1 MQLGLGEVMLSKV
14 VRVSK
19 KNTIYIPK
27 DIAEKVGVSE
37 GILVE
42 VSVEDGKI
50 VLTPIPDPL
59 WLALHG
65 PKFAEVSIE
74 DVERTSEEMQEGLVN
89 EHEGAS

>member
-1 MQLGLGEVMLSKV
+1 MTSKV

-27 DIAEKVGVSE
+27 DVAEKAGISE
-37 GILVE
+37 GTLVE

-59 WLALHG
+59 WLALYG

-74 DVERTSEEMQEGLVN
+74 DVERTSEEMQEGHA
-89 EHEGAS
+89 HEREGSS

>member
-1 MQLGLGEVMLSKV
+1 MLSKV

-50 VLTPIPDPL
+50 VLTPIPCGWPFTDLSSQKCPSKTSRG
-59 WLALHG
+59 LARRCRKG
-65 PKFAEVSIE
+65 S
-74 DVERTSEEMQEGLVN
+74 
-89 EHEGAS
+89 